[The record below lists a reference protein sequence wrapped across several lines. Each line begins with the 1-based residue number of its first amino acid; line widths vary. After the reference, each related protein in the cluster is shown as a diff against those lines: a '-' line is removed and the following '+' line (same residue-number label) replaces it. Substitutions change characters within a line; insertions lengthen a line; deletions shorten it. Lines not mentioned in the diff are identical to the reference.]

1 MNRQALSALFD
12 GECKGAELDLLL
24 DELERDPS
32 LRSEWS
38 RLCVARESLQG
49 KARRTDEALVRNVM
63 AAIARDAAVP
73 ARRPART
80 LSWTWMRPL
89 AAYSMA
95 AAVGAVAVL
104 SVLSQQKSGTPAQTV
119 AMADYQDD
127 SSEPVR
133 RVAMADAQLSRYLN
147 DYNRTRAQQ
156 GMGGSLGYARVAARN
171 AVYHPSVSGN

>member
-24 DELERDPS
+24 DELERDPA

-38 RLCVARESLQG
+38 RLCVARESLHG
-49 KARRTDEALVRNVM
+49 KARRSDEALVRNVM
-63 AAIARDAAVP
+63 AAIARDAAAP
-73 ARRPART
+73 APRARKP

-104 SVLSQQKSGTPAQTV
+104 SVLSQQRSVVPVQSVGV
-119 AMADYQDD
+119 ASSQDD
-127 SSEPVR
+127 GNEPVR
-133 RVAMADAQLSRYLN
+133 QVAMADAQLSRYLN

-171 AVYHPSVSGN
+171 AVFHPSGN